1 MFELKHGNKSVPEFY
16 IELKDLIDELEMHQP
31 SVTNAATLRGY
42 RQNLAVLKSL
52 SDLSPSLRFQVCGQK
67 LGG

>member
-1 MFELKHGNKSVPEFY
+1 MPEFY
-16 IELKDLIDELEMHQP
+16 EELKSLIDELETHR
-31 SVTNAATLRGY
+31 SVVTNTATLRGY

-52 SDLSPSLRFQVCGQK
+52 SDLSPSLRFQVRGQK